1 MLSGRRY
8 IACCKP
14 LQSCMLSL
22 HMFQSIASHPLPLPH
37 SAQYFLNT
45 YFQIQT
51 NAPLFSQATKVKRPL
66 LSLQVMS
73 LWIWLSQRFGPDAF
87 PGLEAVAA
95 KSEAVIDLMN
105 KGLQQMCELN
115 KRRGRS
121 SYTPAA
127 RVTASK
133 NVALLLRHEPLA
145 AAYLADARDH
155 KFINNYEWSDP
166 NESKLNAIPNWSQ
179 HPTKRTLA
187 AA

>member
-1 MLSGRRY
+1 
-8 IACCKP
+8 
-14 LQSCMLSL
+14 MLSL